1 MITIRGYNKLLGKVL
16 HPNYSVLH
24 VSEDDRFYDFIISN
38 NVTANTC
45 IIGLRRDSLSS
56 YEGKQT
62 YEILYNGRDI
72 SNEVTIDWIAD
83 KDNMLIQME
92 GILSDYPC

>member
-1 MITIRGYNKLLGKVL
+1 MITIKGFQKLVGKVL

-56 YEGKQT
+56 HNGKQT

-72 SNEVTIDWIAD
+72 SNEVTMDWIAD

-92 GILSDYPC
+92 GILNDYPC

>member
-16 HPNYSVLH
+16 HPNYSILH

-56 YEGKQT
+56 HNGKQT

-72 SNEVTIDWIAD
+72 SNEVTMDWIAD

-92 GILSDYPC
+92 GILNDYPC

>member
-1 MITIRGYNKLLGKVL
+1 MIKIKGYQKLVGKVL

-56 YEGKQT
+56 YEGKRT

-72 SNEVTIDWIAD
+72 RNSVTKDWIVD

>member
-16 HPNYSVLH
+16 HPNYSILH

-56 YEGKQT
+56 HNGKQT

-72 SNEVTIDWIAD
+72 SNEVTMDWIAD

>member
-1 MITIRGYNKLLGKVL
+1 MLTIKGYQKLVGKVL

-38 NVTANTC
+38 NVTAKTS
-45 IIGLRRDSLSS
+45 IIGLRRYSLSS
-56 YEGKQT
+56 YEGRQT

-72 SNEVTIDWIAD
+72 SNEVTMDWIAD

-92 GILSDYPC
+92 GILNDYPC

>member
-16 HPNYSVLH
+16 HPNYSILH

-72 SNEVTIDWIAD
+72 SNEVTMDWIAD

>member
-1 MITIRGYNKLLGKVL
+1 MITIKGYNKLLGKVL

-38 NVTANTC
+38 NVTAKTC

-56 YEGKQT
+56 YEGNQT

-72 SNEVTIDWIAD
+72 SNEVTKDWIAD

-92 GILSDYPC
+92 GILNDYPC

>member
-1 MITIRGYNKLLGKVL
+1 MITIKGYNKLLGKVL

-38 NVTANTC
+38 NVTAKTC

-56 YEGKQT
+56 HNGKQT
-62 YEILYNGRDI
+62 YEILYNCRDI
-72 SNEVTIDWIAD
+72 SNEVTMDWITD

-92 GILSDYPC
+92 GILNDYPC

>member
-1 MITIRGYNKLLGKVL
+1 MITIKGYNKLLGKVL

-72 SNEVTIDWIAD
+72 SNEVTMDWIAD

-92 GILSDYPC
+92 GILIDYPC

>member
-1 MITIRGYNKLLGKVL
+1 MLTIKGYQKLLGTTL
-16 HPNYSVLH
+16 HPHYSILH
-24 VSEDDRFYDFIISN
+24 ISEDDRFYDFIVSN
-38 NVTANTC
+38 NVTTKTC

-56 YEGKQT
+56 YMGRQT

-72 SNEVTIDWIAD
+72 SNEVTMDWIAD

>member
-38 NVTANTC
+38 NVTTKTC

-72 SNEVTIDWIAD
+72 SNEVTMDWIAD

>member
-1 MITIRGYNKLLGKVL
+1 MLTIKGYQKLVGKVL

-24 VSEDDRFYDFIISN
+24 VSEDDRFYDFIVSN
-38 NVTANTC
+38 NVTTKTC

-56 YEGKQT
+56 YEGRQT

-72 SNEVTIDWIAD
+72 SNEVTMDWIAD

-92 GILSDYPC
+92 GILRDYPF

>member
-16 HPNYSVLH
+16 HPNYSILH

-38 NVTANTC
+38 NVTAKTC

-56 YEGKQT
+56 HNGKQT

-72 SNEVTIDWIAD
+72 SNEVTMDWIAD

>member
-1 MITIRGYNKLLGKVL
+1 MITIRGFQKLVGKVL

-56 YEGKQT
+56 HNGKQT

-72 SNEVTIDWIAD
+72 SNEVTMDWIAD

>member
-1 MITIRGYNKLLGKVL
+1 MITIRGFQKLVGKVL

-56 YEGKQT
+56 HNGKQT

-72 SNEVTIDWIAD
+72 SNEVTMDWIAD

-92 GILSDYPC
+92 GILNDYPC